1 MVGTAEAEDC
11 GDAVVVV
18 GESSDVGGD
27 VEVPVNA
34 VCDCDPGVDM
44 DVSPDCEG
52 EAVDV
57 AGEAEAAD
65 VPVGVESVVG
75 REAET
80 EEVAGGEEPGMVDDM
95 NRCMGE
101 WAVQEQS

>member
-1 MVGTAEAEDC
+1 M
-11 GDAVVVV
+11 

-44 DVSPDCEG
+44 DVSSDCEG

-65 VPVGVESVVG
+65 VPVG
-75 REAET
+75 
-80 EEVAGGEEPGMVDDM
+80 
-95 NRCMGE
+95 
-101 WAVQEQS
+101 